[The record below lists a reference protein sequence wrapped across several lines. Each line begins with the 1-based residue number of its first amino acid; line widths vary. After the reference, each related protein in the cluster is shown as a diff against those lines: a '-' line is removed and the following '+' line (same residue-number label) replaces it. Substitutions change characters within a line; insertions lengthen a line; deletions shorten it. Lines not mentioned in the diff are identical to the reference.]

1 MLKVLS
7 VLQSKDYD
15 IMINKENIIIPYIIT
30 YNRIRADSYDNR
42 FISLFINIL
51 YVNGFTPK
59 TEGFGR
65 LYRDQMLW
73 NIIKIIFNKKVL

>member
-1 MLKVLS
+1 MLTILS

-59 TEGFGR
+59 IPR
-65 LYRDQMLW
+65 IWSIIQRS
-73 NIIKIIFNKKVL
+73 NIMKY